1 MNTIR
6 KISMVLIIMGMS
18 CTFVS
23 CAGQKQATLKL
34 EESQMKSIAQLA
46 TMECYYH
53 NVAKFKED
61 VGGIF
66 PWNKDKHFW
75 VEYSGSVKIG
85 IDASLVKM
93 TIKEDVVTIQIPEA
107 KVLSYKANNE
117 TITEDSF
124 IVAEKSAKTT
134 AEDATKAFM
143 VAQENMVIEASQD
156 SALMASAQQR
166 AQKIIEEYIDSI
178 GKAVGREYRVE
189 WEYLTDISS
198 GTESTNPSEGNP
210 DS

>member
-1 MNTIR
+1 MNMIR
-6 KISMVLIIMGMS
+6 KISMILLIMGMS

-23 CAGQKQATLKL
+23 CSEQKEATLKL
-34 EESQMKSIAQLA
+34 QESQMKSIAQLA

-61 VGGIF
+61 AGGIF

-75 VEYSGSVKIG
+75 IEYSGSVKIG
-85 IDASLVKM
+85 IDASLVKIDIDDDI
-93 TIKEDVVTIQIPEA
+93 IKIQIPEA
-107 KVLSYKANNE
+107 KVLSYEANQE

-124 IVAEKSAKTT
+124 IVAEDSAKIT
-134 AEDATKAFM
+134 AEDETKAFEE
-143 VAQENMVIEASQD
+143 AQKNMVLEVSRD
-156 SALMASAQQR
+156 STLMASAQQR